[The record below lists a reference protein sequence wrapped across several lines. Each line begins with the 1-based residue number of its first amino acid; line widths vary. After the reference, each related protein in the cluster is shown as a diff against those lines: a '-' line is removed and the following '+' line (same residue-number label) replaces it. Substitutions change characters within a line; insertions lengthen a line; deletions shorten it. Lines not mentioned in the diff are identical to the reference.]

1 MTDLMIGQVISGT
14 GVPTGTTIIGLGSNS
29 ITLSNTVAA
38 ANGIEFTSNGDGISL
53 PITVTFTPNGSQT
66 PTASGS
72 TNIAITANAFG
83 FASMTPNGGPL
94 GTKPTMTVNL
104 PGPPYNGTMEFT
116 ISRPDGTGV
125 VSMGTVTVD
134 NHLVNG
140 NQVVVD
146 TLEIPEQLLTFTG
159 YPVANSPNP
168 GASTINGMSTIS
180 GMVVGQT
187 ITGTNVPADTMITGW
202 KEATLDI
209 QNPYGMGAATM
220 QSMPQTLTVSNG
232 VTITGYFTPSTT
244 QFNVLSV
251 VGWDDSMDLQGL
263 SITGDG
269 LGMNNSIASFTP
281 GEMYVDTVIPTS
293 ATPITFTSSAGGPD
307 YPITAIWTP
316 TGATPL
322 STSSNVSQFTVS
334 G

>member
-1 MTDLMIGQVISGT
+1 MNDVHRFGQHQFHGDGRCLLVFDSITPGSGW
-14 GVPTGTTIIGLGSNS
+14 LGSTP
-29 ITLSNTVAA
+29 TL
-38 ANGIEFTSNGDGISL
+38 
-53 PITVTFTPNGSQT
+53 TVTFP
-66 PTASGS
+66 
-72 TNIAITANAFG
+72 
-83 FASMTPNGGPL
+83 
-94 GTKPTMTVNL
+94 GT
-104 PGPPYNGTMEFT
+104 PYNGTVEFT
-116 ISRPDGTGV
+116 ISLLDGTGV

-202 KEATLDI
+202 NEATLDI

-293 ATPITFTSSAGGPD
+293 ATPITFTSQRRWSRLSDYSHLDADGCHTPEYLQQRQSIYGVRVISAGDRWLWSCLQNTSPVFATLAGPRF
-307 YPITAIWTP
+307 
-316 TGATPL
+316 G
-322 STSSNVSQFTVS
+322 S
-334 G
+334 GN